1 MADGN
6 IPTTMGGKPSR
17 KTNTTTTTVSDG
29 NKTRGIDDFEVE
41 AMSADNNAGVISG
54 MTDFASKWNTTG
66 SATGETEKNREQL
79 WEQEAKSFNP
89 KILGPWKDNSPEAQ
103 EQREETK
110 AAGKAY
116 RGKFAQMMDKRRAAM
131 QEGLEKAKEE
141 RNRVKE
147 ESKKSASERMEA
159 AAEEANEAERVRLQD
174 KVAEYQDKAA
184 KAYDKGDNFA
194 FQWYVNQIPK
204 LKEQLVTEKYKKIPT
219 KADVLDLSKDERKA
233 IMNAEK
239 DVLKSQFKAIKE
251 LTESDEYKGDK
262 NELKKLGKAY
272 RQGIKETTKRD
283 VPYAIRNAFLII
295 DMIQKSL
302 QNIGRAL
309 PKGSLNPAYTQT
321 PMEEPELFKLW
332 REQIEGG
339 QKRTQTAEEG
349 LSETAKENIKGKYTV
364 PRSLIE
370 EAGKR
375 VWKWDDLVK
384 NLKLKGLEKK
394 VTLDQQRELEK
405 YAANGMDDESLKNAA
420 LFAAYQQAG
429 QGELAKAHRNK
440 WLADNYK
447 DRHDIVGYLKGGGI
461 LKQMTVNT
469 LEEVAKGLDKS
480 LIGGVASPAVKSIS
494 AALKALPNFDKMSDD
509 EILDWM
515 YSFEGPVDDIKA
527 FWDNLFNAT
536 NRDEFDKAEKELDKA
551 AKEESDQLQLLNA
564 ALEQKSLL
572 EAELKEIN
580 SQIEGLPNGRKK
592 NKLIQEKT
600 LILGDIDS
608 FDSQIST
615 LQIEYQKAKALRI
628 QRAKALQN
636 TIIPQANPEA

>member
-1 MADGN
+1 MADGY
-6 IPTTMGGKPSR
+6 IPTTMGGEPSK
-17 KTNTTTTTVSDG
+17 KTNATTTTTSEG
-29 NKTRGIDDFEVE
+29 NKINGINAFEVE
-41 AMSADNNAGVISG
+41 AMSPDNNAGVISG

-66 SATGETEKNREQL
+66 SATGETEKNREQM

-110 AAGKAY
+110 EAGKAY
-116 RGKFAQMMDKRRAAM
+116 RGKFAEMLAKRRAAK
-131 QEGLEKAKEE
+131 KAALD
-141 RNRVKE
+141 
-147 ESKKSASERMEA
+147 ESKEKKKEAKKKAYESANERMEMA
-159 AAEEANEAERVRLQD
+159 VEAANEAERVRLQD

-204 LKEQLVTEKYKKIPT
+204 LKEQLVTEKYKKVPT
-219 KADVLDLSKDERKA
+219 KADVLDLNKDERKA

-239 DVLKSQFKAIKE
+239 DVLKSQFKAIKD
-251 LTESDEYKGDK
+251 LTNSDEYEGDK
-262 NELKKLGKAY
+262 RELEELKKVYQK
-272 RQGIKETTKRD
+272 GIAETTKRD
-283 VPYAIRNAFLII
+283 APYAIRNAFLII
-295 DMIQKSL
+295 DVIQKSL

-309 PKGSLNPAYTQT
+309 PQTKYSPEYTKT

-332 REQIEGG
+332 REQIEKG
-339 QKRTQTAEEG
+339 QERTQTAEEG
-349 LSETAKENIKGKYTV
+349 LSETAKENIKGKYTI

-429 QGELAKAHRNK
+429 EGELARAHRNK

-447 DRHDIVGYLKGGGI
+447 DRHDMVGYLKGGGI

-469 LEEVAKGLDKS
+469 LEEVSKGLDKS
-480 LIGGVASPAVKSIS
+480 MVGGVASPAVRSIS

-536 NRDEFDKAEKELDKA
+536 NRDDFDKAEKELDKA
-551 AKEESDQLQLLNA
+551 TKEESKQLQLLNA
-564 ALEQKSLL
+564 VLEQKSIL
-572 EAELKEIN
+572 EAELKEID
-580 SQIEGLPNGRKK
+580 SQLEGLSDSRKK
-592 NKLIQEKT
+592 GRLIQRKT
-600 LILGDIDS
+600 QILGDLDS
-608 FDSQIST
+608 YNSQLST
-615 LQIEYQKAKALRI
+615 RQIEYQKAKALRI

-636 TIIPQANPEA
+636 TIIPQTNPEA

>member
-6 IPTTMGGKPSR
+6 IPTTMGGKPSK
-17 KTNTTTTTVSDG
+17 KTNTTTTTTSKK
-29 NKTRGIDDFEVE
+29 NKTNGIDDFEVE
-41 AMSADNNAGVISG
+41 AMSPDNNAGVISG

-66 SATGETEKNREQL
+66 SATGETDKNREQM

-89 KILGPWKDNSPEAQ
+89 KILGPWKDDSDEAEAQ
-103 EQREETK
+103 RQETK
-110 AAGKAY
+110 ETGEKY
-116 RGKFAQMMDKRRAAM
+116 RGKFSQMMDKRRAAM
-131 QEGLEKAKEE
+131 KEGLEKAKAE
-141 RNRVKE
+141 RDETKKKAY
-147 ESKKSASERMEA
+147 ESANERMKNA
-159 AAEEANEAERVRLQD
+159 TDERDYEIELNLRH
-174 KVAEYQDKAA
+174 KVNDYQRKAA
-184 KAYDKGDNFA
+184 RAYDKGDKFA

-204 LKEQLVTEKYKKIPT
+204 LKEKLVTESYKNVPT

-233 IMNAEK
+233 ISNAEK
-239 DVLKSQFKAIKE
+239 KVLGSQFKAIKE

-262 NELKKLGKAY
+262 EELKKLGQAY

-283 VPYAIRNAFLII
+283 APYAIRNAFLII

-302 QNIGRAL
+302 QNIGRAF
-309 PKGSLNPAYTQT
+309 PQVESSPAYTKT
-321 PMEEPELFKLW
+321 AMEEPELFKLW

-394 VTLDQQRELEK
+394 VTLDQQRELER

-420 LFAAYQQAG
+420 LFAVYQQAG

-447 DRHDIVGYLKGGGI
+447 DRHDMVGYLKGGGI

-469 LEEVAKGLDKS
+469 LEEVGKGLDKS
-480 LIGGVASPAVKSIS
+480 MIGGIASPAVKSIS

-527 FWDNLFNAT
+527 FWDNLLNAG

-551 AKEESDQLQLLNA
+551 TKEESEQLQLLNA
-564 ALEQKSLL
+564 ALEQKSTL

-580 SQIEGLPNGRKK
+580 SQLEGLPNGRKK
-592 NKLIQEKT
+592 SKLIQRKT
-600 LILGDIDS
+600 QILGDIDS
-608 FDSQIST
+608 YDSQIST
-615 LQIEYQKAKALRI
+615 QQIEYQKAKAIRI

-636 TIIPQANPEA
+636 TIIPQTNPEA